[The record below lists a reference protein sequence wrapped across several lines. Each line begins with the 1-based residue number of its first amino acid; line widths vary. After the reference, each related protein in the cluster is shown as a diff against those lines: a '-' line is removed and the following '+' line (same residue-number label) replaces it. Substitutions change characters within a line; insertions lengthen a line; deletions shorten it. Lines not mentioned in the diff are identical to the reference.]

1 MMKFQNETE
10 RDFYD
15 YLVKQK
21 QWKEAAACRCIEHLR
36 GVQSLDTLI
45 MQTLEMTM
53 SALKYLNE
61 YKETNLEKYNGWA
74 RATKNYT
81 KEELDE
87 LHRWM
92 RMD

>member
-1 MMKFQNETE
+1 MMNFQNETE

-21 QWKEAAACRCIEHLR
+21 QWKEGAACRCIEHLR
-36 GVQSLDTLI
+36 GIQALDTLI

-61 YKETNLEKYNGWA
+61 YKNANFEKYNEWA
-74 RATKNYT
+74 RATKNCT
-81 KEELDE
+81 KEELYE